1 MDAST
6 RPLTVIP
13 LTVIP
18 VNAFKDNY
26 LWLLCRGGDAVVVD
40 PGDAGPVE
48 AALTERDLTLG
59 AILLTHH
66 HADHVGGVGALLA
79 ARRGLPVY
87 GPAGETIVG
96 VTVALKEGDRFT
108 LDAIDAS
115 FDVLDV
121 PGHTR
126 GHIAYVAT
134 DMAGGADDP
143 PLLFCGDTLF
153 AAGCGRLFEGT
164 AAQMHASLAKL
175 AALPPST
182 RVYCAHEYT
191 VSNLRFAQAVEPDSP
206 ELAARVAEATE
217 LRRRDAPTLP
227 STIALERATN
237 PFLRADLP
245 TVRDAAERVE
255 AGAGESPLA
264 TFAALR
270 RWKDGFR

>member
-1 MDAST
+1 MDSS
-6 RPLTVIP
+6 RQPLTV
-13 LTVIP
+13 VP

-48 AALTERDLTLG
+48 EALADRGLTLR

-66 HADHVGGVGALLA
+66 HADHVGGVRALLA
-79 ARRGLPVY
+79 SRPSLPVY
-87 GPAGETIVG
+87 GPAGEAIAG
-96 VTVALKEGDRFT
+96 VTVRLEEGDRVVIGAPA
-108 LDAIDAS
+108 LS
-115 FDVLDV
+115 FDVIDV

-126 GHIAYVAT
+126 GHIAYFQRR
-134 DMAGGADDP
+134 DAGTTT

-164 AAQMHASLAKL
+164 AAQMHASLSKL

-191 VSNLRFAQAVEPDSP
+191 LSNLRFARAVEPDSAA
-206 ELAARVAEATE
+206 LASRIVDADATRARGE
-217 LRRRDAPTLP
+217 PTIP
-227 STIALERATN
+227 STIALERSTN
-237 PFLRADLP
+237 PFLRTAEP
-245 TVRDAAERVE
+245 PVRAAVERHSP
-255 AGAGESPLA
+255 GASSSQVA

-270 RWKDGFR
+270 QWKDTF